1 MSSSHYTI
9 ATDDIEHL
17 SPERYGGFPDLEGDS
32 YGGRCRDL
40 LPSAAAMA
48 SVSSYLTHHKNHHH
62 EIDRSRRRKAR
73 SERKKKKKT
82 AQN

>member
-1 MSSSHYTI
+1 MS
-9 ATDDIEHL
+9 L
-17 SPERYGGFPDLEGDS
+17 PERYGGFPDLEGDS

-48 SVSSYLTHHKNHHH
+48 SVSYLTHHKNHHH

>member
-1 MSSSHYTI
+1 MS
-9 ATDDIEHL
+9 L
-17 SPERYGGFPDLEGDS
+17 PERYGGFPDLEGDS

-48 SVSSYLTHHKNHHH
+48 LVSSYLTHHKNHHH

-73 SERKKKKKT
+73 SERKKKRKQLKISEIFGLVSSLDIL
-82 AQN
+82 